1 MEQEAKQHP
10 YIDHIA
16 RSMQR
21 MAYEYAKQIIT
32 RQLDVKTITVST
44 TDGFELTLTDKR
56 RQQTPKVQPG
66 TKRFRPILTAAQ
78 ARKLTTL
85 AQRHLNY
92 EISEGLWLGNWIYEL
107 ELADVEFGIQRAIAK
122 VKREFFEEDANG
134 NRLKYVAKRLK
145 EQGYEVTIDEVY
157 KTKIG
162 GLGRARKYFAYFR
175 MTVKW

>member
-1 MEQEAKQHP
+1 MERQRQE
-10 YIDHIA
+10 IDN
-16 RSMQR
+16 MVQVLQR
-21 MAYEYAKQIIT
+21 LVQKYGKRIIN
-32 RQLDVKTITVST
+32 RQLDVQQLTVSSLN
-44 TDGFELTLTDKR
+44 GFELTLTDKR

-66 TKRFRPILTAAQ
+66 TKQFRPILTAAQ

-92 EISEGLWLGNWIYEL
+92 EISEDLWLGNWFYEL
-107 ELADVEFGIQRAIAK
+107 ELADVEFGIQRAIANG
-122 VKREFFEEDANG
+122 KREFFEEDAND

-157 KTKIG
+157 KTKTG

>member
-1 MEQEAKQHP
+1 MSDENLKNHEMEHQ
-10 YIDHIA
+10 
-16 RSMQR
+16 
-21 MAYEYAKQIIT
+21 
-32 RQLDVKTITVST
+32 
-44 TDGFELTLTDKR
+44 
-56 RQQTPKVQPG
+56 QQTPSVQPDN
-66 TKRFRPILTAAQ
+66 KQFRPILTAAQ

-92 EISEGLWLGNWIYEL
+92 EISEDLWLGEWIYEL

-122 VKREFFEEDANG
+122 GKRVFFEEDANG

-157 KTKIG
+157 KTKTA

>member
-1 MEQEAKQHP
+1 MSDENLKNHEMEHQ
-10 YIDHIA
+10 
-16 RSMQR
+16 
-21 MAYEYAKQIIT
+21 
-32 RQLDVKTITVST
+32 
-44 TDGFELTLTDKR
+44 
-56 RQQTPKVQPG
+56 QQTPSVQPDN
-66 TKRFRPILTAAQ
+66 KQFRPILTAAQ

-92 EISEGLWLGNWIYEL
+92 EIAEDLWLGNWIYEL
-107 ELADVEFGIQRAIAK
+107 ALADVEFGIQKAAAK
-122 VKREFFEEDANG
+122 GKREFFNEDASG

-157 KTKIG
+157 KTKTA

>member
-1 MEQEAKQHP
+1 MSDENLKNHEMEHQ
-10 YIDHIA
+10 
-16 RSMQR
+16 
-21 MAYEYAKQIIT
+21 
-32 RQLDVKTITVST
+32 
-44 TDGFELTLTDKR
+44 
-56 RQQTPKVQPG
+56 QQTPSVQPDN
-66 TKRFRPILTAAQ
+66 KQFRPILTAAQ

-92 EISEGLWLGNWIYEL
+92 EIAEDLWLGNWIYEL
-107 ELADVEFGIQRAIAK
+107 ALADVEFGIQKAAAK
-122 VKREFFEEDANG
+122 GKREFFEEDANG

-157 KTKIG
+157 KTKTA